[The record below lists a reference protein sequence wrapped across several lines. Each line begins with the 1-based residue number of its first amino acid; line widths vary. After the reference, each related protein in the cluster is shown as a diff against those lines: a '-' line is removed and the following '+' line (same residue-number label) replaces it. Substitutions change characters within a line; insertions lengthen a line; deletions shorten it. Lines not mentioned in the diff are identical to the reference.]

1 MHDVTIITWERF
13 RELFD
18 VKYITN
24 AARVAKRKEFL
35 NLKQGD
41 MSVDE
46 YITKFE
52 ELSRYAPHL
61 FRTNE
66 LKIEQFVEGL
76 KPELFRDVTVSESE
90 GMTFAKVVD

>member
-1 MHDVTIITWERF
+1 
-13 RELFD
+13 
-18 VKYITN
+18 
-24 AARVAKRKEFL
+24 
-35 NLKQGD
+35 

-46 YITKFE
+46 YIKKFE

-61 FRTNE
+61 VGTNE

-90 GMTFAKVVD
+90 GMTFARFIEQALKVERAQRKIAEDTKEKEAKETEIREKEAKEKEAREK